1 MLENQLLQTYLE
13 EFVLDK
19 QQILNWKHITF
30 LKQRL
35 NIIIPGKHEEFL
47 DVSKSGP
54 LKQCSA
60 ALVLPTTLTP
70 SYYFR
75 NIYVY
80 FKNLSPQDNQQ
91 KKPFVDV

>member
-1 MLENQLLQTYLE
+1 MLKSQLLQTYLE

-19 QQILNWKHITF
+19 QQTLNWKHITF
-30 LKQRL
+30 LKHRL
-35 NIIIPGKHEEFL
+35 NIIIPGEHGEFL
-47 DVSKSGP
+47 DVSKYGP

-60 ALVLPTTLTP
+60 ALVLPTMLTP
-70 SYYFR
+70 LYYFR
-75 NIYVY
+75 NVYVY